1 MAHEHHHSKRFDPA
15 NLHRLEDPD
24 RHQLFPTDRILS
36 LAGIKP
42 QMTVADIGVG
52 TGYFAIPIAK
62 LIAPHPLY
70 GVDVSQEM
78 LDYLRTK
85 LSQPAMPKN
94 VHLVKGEAAAT
105 TLPESC
111 CEAIVISAVWHEVD
125 DADAVLT
132 EFARILKPSGRLVL
146 IDWSPDGMRPPGPP
160 IEHRVQMSA
169 VRETLESARWDVVLA
184 EKLNDSIYMVVAQRP

>member
-62 LIAPHPLY
+62 LIAPLPLY

-85 LSQPAMPKN
+85 LAQPAMPKN
-94 VHLVKGEAAAT
+94 VQLLKGEAAAT

-111 CEAIVISAVWHEVD
+111 CDALLVSAVWHEVD
-125 DADAVLT
+125 DAEAVLA
-132 EFARILKPSGRLVL
+132 EFARILKRAGRLVL
-146 IDWSPDGMRPPGPP
+146 IDWNPDGMRPPGPP
-160 IEHRVQMSA
+160 LEHRVHMSA
-169 VRETLESARWDVVLA
+169 VQKKLESAGWKVLLT
-184 EKLNDSIYMVVAQRP
+184 EKLNDSIYLVVAQRP